1 MRALFVMT
9 LLAVLVLPTG
19 ASAQVETITAT
30 HTYILGDRDSK
41 EDARQRCLLEAKR
54 KVLEQAG
61 VYIESAS
68 EVKDLQLT
76 KDKITSFA
84 AAVMQVKDSKEEV
97 GFQQG
102 HMTLML
108 TITAQVD
115 LTEVRKQLDAR
126 QVDPGMREDVATQKD
141 RLKRLETQFEAMQ
154 KHQQFGQSS
163 GRASVSPPSDISTPD
178 DQPMRRL
185 AAEGDRSAQFILGMM
200 YLGMMNFSGTTSSG
214 VPQDDVQAAKW
225 LAKAA
230 AQGSA
235 MAQFTLGRL
244 YSWGRGVS
252 QDDVQASKWFE
263 KAAAQGNALAQ
274 VFLGWQYLYARG
286 VPLDF
291 VQAAR
296 WFEKGAAQGNA
307 DAQFALG
314 RLYSPQDYVQARQWY
329 EKAAAQGNADAQVGL
344 GQLYRDGHGVPQD
357 YVQARQWFEK
367 AAAQGYATA
376 QANLGS
382 LYLNGL
388 GVQDHV
394 LSYMWY
400 SLAVQS
406 NPILFQE
413 SLNKDL
419 EKLQGMMTPA
429 QLQEAQQLAR
439 NWTPKKQNTP

>member
-9 LLAVLVLPTG
+9 LLAVLVFPTG

-84 AAVMQVKDSKEEV
+84 AVVMQVKDSKEEV

-115 LTEVRKQLDAR
+115 LTEVRKQLAVR
-126 QVDPGMREDVATQKD
+126 QVDPSVREDVAAQKD
-141 RLKRLETQFEAMQ
+141 RLKRLEAQFEAMQ
-154 KHQQFGQSS
+154 KHQQVGQSS
-163 GRASVSPPSDISTPD
+163 GHAPVSPPSDISTAD
-178 DQPMRRL
+178 DQTMRRL
-185 AAEGDRSAQFILGMM
+185 AAGGDRRAQYILGMQ
-200 YLGMMNFSGTTSSG
+200 YFSGIS
-214 VPQDDVQAAKW
+214 VPQDDVQAVKW

-263 KAAAQGNALAQ
+263 KAAAQGNAYAQ
-274 VFLGWQYLYARG
+274 VALGWQYFYGSG
-286 VPLDF
+286 VPSDF
-291 VQAAR
+291 VQATR
-296 WFEKGAAQGNA
+296 WYEKAAAQGNA
-307 DAQFALG
+307 DTQFALG

-329 EKAAAQGNADAQVGL
+329 EKAAAQGNANAQVSL
-344 GQLYRDGHGVPQD
+344 GRLYYDGHGVPQD

-367 AAAQGYATA
+367 PAVKGDAVA
-376 QANLGS
+376 QANLGR

-388 GVQDHV
+388 GVQDYV

-400 SLAVQS
+400 SLAVQGD
-406 NPILFQE
+406 PTFQQ
-413 SLNKDL
+413 SLIKDL